1 MTARDNI
8 TEHYAGDGEIAR
20 RIDEQLRLSGLTD
33 DHILSPS
40 DLAAVDQFHVGGLE
54 ATQELARLFSPSRG
68 SYVLD
73 IGSGLGGPSRYL
85 ATNYGCRVIGID
97 ITEEYRRVASALGAR
112 MRLEDRVEY
121 RRGDARELLFPDGTF
136 DGAWTQHVSMN
147 IAEKKELYEGI
158 RRVLK
163 IGGRF
168 ALHDVVQRTP
178 GPILFP
184 VPWARTQEISH
195 LQTMEVMRETI
206 LDAGFVL
213 VAWNDVT
220 GRCIAVSRR
229 DGSSQQERRD
239 AAPGTASRAGAGFSG
254 AGEEFSAK
262 SRGRTVWC
270 RPSRIPARFV
280 GDSVYERD
288 ELFGQA

>member
-8 TEHYAGDGEIAR
+8 TGHYGGDGEIAR
-20 RIDEQLRLSGLTD
+20 RIDDQLRVSGLTE
-33 DHILSPS
+33 DHTLWPS
-40 DLAAVDQFHVGGLE
+40 DLEAVDQFHVGGLE

-85 ATNYGCRVIGID
+85 AANYACRVIGID
-97 ITEEYRRVASALGAR
+97 ITEEYCRIASVLTAR
-112 MRLEDRVEY
+112 MGLEDRVEY
-121 RRGDARELLFPDGTF
+121 RRGDARDLLFPDGTF

-158 RRVLK
+158 CRVLK

-168 ALHDVVQRTP
+168 ALHDVVPRRP

-184 VPWARTQEISH
+184 VPWARAPEISH
-195 LQTMEVMRETI
+195 LHSTEAMRAKS

-213 VAWNDVT
+213 VA
-220 GRCIAVSRR
+220 
-229 DGSSQQERRD
+229 
-239 AAPGTASRAGAGFSG
+239 
-254 AGEEFSAK
+254 
-262 SRGRTVWC
+262 
-270 RPSRIPARFV
+270 
-280 GDSVYERD
+280 
-288 ELFGQA
+288 

>member
-184 VPWARTQEISH
+184 VPWPVRKRSVIFRRWKSCGKRSW
-195 LQTMEVMRETI
+195 MRDLFSLRGMT
-206 LDAGFVL
+206 
-213 VAWNDVT
+213 
-220 GRCIAVSRR
+220 
-229 DGSSQQERRD
+229 SQKVHC
-239 AAPGTASRAGAGFSG
+239 GFST
-254 AGEEFSAK
+254 
-262 SRGRTVWC
+262 RW
-270 RPSRIPARFV
+270 
-280 GDSVYERD
+280 
-288 ELFGQA
+288 